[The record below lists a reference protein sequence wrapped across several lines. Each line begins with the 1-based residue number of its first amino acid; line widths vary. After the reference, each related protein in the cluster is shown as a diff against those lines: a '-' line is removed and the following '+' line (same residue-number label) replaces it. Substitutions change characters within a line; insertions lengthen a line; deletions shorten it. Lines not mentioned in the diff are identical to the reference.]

1 MTHVV
6 RQAESDAVPVRRV
19 YLVAGELSGDILGAG
34 LMRALKARHPGVE
47 FRGLGGPRMLAEG
60 LASLYPL
67 ETLSVMGLV
76 EVLKHLPELVRVRRH
91 LRRDA
96 LAWQPDIM
104 VGIDAPDFNLGLER
118 QLREAGI
125 TTAHYVSPS
134 VWAWRQGRVKGIAR
148 SVDAMLTFL
157 PFEAAFY
164 VKHRVPVAFVGHPLA
179 DELPLVNDRQ
189 SARRAFGL
197 EPDEEVLALLPG
209 SRRNELRFMAATFV
223 EAAQRLVETRERLR
237 VVIPAATPERR
248 QELEVLLQQRPA
260 LRDRVMLLDGQ
271 AREAMVAS
279 DLVLLASGTAALEA
293 MLCHRPMLVG
303 YRMAPMTHRIARWMV
318 KTPWISLP
326 NLIAQESLVP
336 ELIQDEANAE
346 AIARQ
351 LEAMLS
357 DPQGRS
363 ALETRFAAM
372 HEGLQRDAS
381 RRAAEAIEALVA
393 GRPLPPSVAPE
404 CAQEVADPDSA
415 VSDAGASNKTA
426 AGASNKTAAGASHKT
441 AAGASHKT
449 AAGASH
455 KLASQDSDTGAAP
468 TQARGDTDGR

>member
-1 MTHVV
+1 MTHAARDV
-6 RQAESDAVPVRRV
+6 ASEAGSIRRV
-19 YLVAGELSGDILGAG
+19 YLVAGELSGDILGAS
-34 LMRALKARHPGVE
+34 LMRALKARHPEVA
-47 FRGLGGPRMLAEG
+47 FRGLGGPRMIAEG
-60 LASLYPL
+60 LESLYPL

-76 EVLKHLPELVRVRRH
+76 EVIKHLPELIRVRRT

-96 LAWQPDIM
+96 LDWEPDIM

-118 QLREAGI
+118 QLRESGI

-179 DELPLVNDRQ
+179 DELPLVNDRRATREALGIAAD
-189 SARRAFGL
+189 AR
-197 EPDEEVLALLPG
+197 VLALLPG
-209 SRRNELRFMAATFV
+209 SRRNEIRFMGETFL
-223 EAAQRLVETRERLR
+223 EAAERLVKARPGLA

-248 QELEVLLQQRPA
+248 QELEALLAARPA
-260 LRDRVMLLDGQ
+260 LAACVSLLDGQ

-303 YRMAPMTHRIARWMV
+303 YRMAPMTHRIARLMV
-318 KTPWISLP
+318 KTEWISLP
-326 NLIAQESLVP
+326 NLIARESLVP
-336 ELIQDEANAE
+336 ELIQDEASSE
-346 AIARQ
+346 AIATRLGELLDDEAARTA
-351 LEAMLS
+351 LEA
-357 DPQGRS
+357 
-363 ALETRFAAM
+363 RFAAM

-393 GRPLPPSVAPE
+393 GQPLPDSVSPRLAE
-404 CAQEVADPDSA
+404 EVAEATADETDD
-415 VSDAGASNKTA
+415 VRQEAS
-426 AGASNKTAAGASHKT
+426 G
-441 AAGASHKT
+441 
-449 AAGASH
+449 
-455 KLASQDSDTGAAP
+455 
-468 TQARGDTDGR
+468 GR

>member
-1 MTHVV
+1 MTHAARDV
-6 RQAESDAVPVRRV
+6 ASETGSIRRV
-19 YLVAGELSGDILGAG
+19 YLVAGELSGDILGAS
-34 LMRALKARHPGVE
+34 LMRALKARHPEVA
-47 FRGLGGPRMLAEG
+47 FRGLGGPRMIAEG
-60 LASLYPL
+60 LESLYPL

-76 EVLKHLPELVRVRRH
+76 EVIKHLPELIRVRRT

-96 LAWQPDIM
+96 LDWEPDIM

-118 QLREAGI
+118 QLRESGV

-179 DELPLVNDRQ
+179 DELPLVNDRRATREALGIAAD
-189 SARRAFGL
+189 AR
-197 EPDEEVLALLPG
+197 VLALLPG
-209 SRRNELRFMAATFV
+209 SRRNEIRFMGETFL
-223 EAAQRLVETRERLR
+223 EAAERLVKARPGLA

-248 QELEVLLQQRPA
+248 QELEALLAARPA
-260 LRDRVMLLDGQ
+260 LAACVSLLDGQ

-303 YRMAPMTHRIARWMV
+303 YRMAPMTHRIARLMV
-318 KTPWISLP
+318 KTEWISLP
-326 NLIAQESLVP
+326 NLIARESLVP
-336 ELIQDEANAE
+336 ELIQDEASSE
-346 AIARQ
+346 AIATRLGELLDDEAARTA
-351 LEAMLS
+351 LEA
-357 DPQGRS
+357 
-363 ALETRFAAM
+363 RFAAM

-393 GRPLPPSVAPE
+393 GQPLPDSVSPRLAE
-404 CAQEVADPDSA
+404 EVAEATADETDD
-415 VSDAGASNKTA
+415 VRQEAS
-426 AGASNKTAAGASHKT
+426 G
-441 AAGASHKT
+441 
-449 AAGASH
+449 
-455 KLASQDSDTGAAP
+455 
-468 TQARGDTDGR
+468 GR